1 MNGGADACRY
11 GILVRY
17 LMNGGHGEAE
27 NLTTRLAVTVAASE
41 KVSEA
46 RIVVGGEL
54 ERERMSG

>member
-1 MNGGADACRY
+1 
-11 GILVRY
+11 
-17 LMNGGHGEAE
+17 MNGGHGEAE